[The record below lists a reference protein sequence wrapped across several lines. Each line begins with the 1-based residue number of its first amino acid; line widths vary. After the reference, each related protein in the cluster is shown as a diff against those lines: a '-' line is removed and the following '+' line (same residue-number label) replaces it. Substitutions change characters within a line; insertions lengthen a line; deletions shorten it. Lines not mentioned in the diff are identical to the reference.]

1 MEHAESN
8 PIQAEDKLQY
18 SQQLIH
24 STKPFLKLTGN
35 DLNPYLTW
43 GIGLKCDW
51 PTELELQLDA
61 DTLTSTIITTRVFT
75 T

>member
-1 MEHAESN
+1 MAHAESN

-18 SQQLIH
+18 PQQLIH

-35 DLNPYLTW
+35 DLKLYLTW

-51 PTELELQLDA
+51 PTELELCIARAAPSMPL
-61 DTLTSTIITTRVFT
+61 LTSRADRI
-75 T
+75 